1 MNSGTLLIVLVLGLV
16 GYSLYIA
23 FVRKR
28 SN

>member
-1 MNSGTLLIVLVLGLV
+1 MNSGTLLVVVVLGLV
-16 GYSLYIA
+16 AYSLYIA